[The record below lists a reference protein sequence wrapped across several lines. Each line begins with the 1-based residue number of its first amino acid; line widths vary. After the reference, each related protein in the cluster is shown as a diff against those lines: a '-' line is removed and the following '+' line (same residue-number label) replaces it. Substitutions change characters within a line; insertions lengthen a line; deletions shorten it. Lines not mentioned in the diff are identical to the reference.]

1 MKKYPLSFIFTFEMI
16 TLFGGIVLWR
26 FLDYFDIINDKLSPI
41 LGGILGVFGFL
52 GLFFIFK
59 FWNEFYQSGKISDY
73 LNYVNSSEHTARSQS
88 AFGGSRYSDEMEKMQ
103 DAGKSDRNGA
113 FGDSRGGIR

>member
-1 MKKYPLSFIFTFEMI
+1 MVSDVEK
-16 TLFGGIVLWR
+16 IV
-26 FLDYFDIINDKLSPI
+26 ISKTTEEAIMNN
-41 LGGILGVFGFL
+41 
-52 GLFFIFK
+52 K

-88 AFGGSRYSDEMEKMQ
+88 AFGGSRYSD
-103 DAGKSDRNGA
+103 AGKSDRNGA

>member
-1 MKKYPLSFIFTFEMI
+1 M
-16 TLFGGIVLWR
+16 
-26 FLDYFDIINDKLSPI
+26 NN
-41 LGGILGVFGFL
+41 
-52 GLFFIFK
+52 K

-73 LNYVNSSEHTARSQS
+73 LNYVNSSEHTASSQS
-88 AFGGSRYSDEMEKMQ
+88 TFGGSLYSDEMEKMQ

>member
-1 MKKYPLSFIFTFEMI
+1 MVSEVEKIVISI
-16 TLFGGIVLWR
+16 TTEEAIM
-26 FLDYFDIINDKLSPI
+26 NN
-41 LGGILGVFGFL
+41 
-52 GLFFIFK
+52 K

-73 LNYVNSSEHTARSQS
+73 LNYVNSSEHAAHSKST
-88 AFGGSRYSDEMEKMQ
+88 FGNSCYTDEREKMQ

>member
-1 MKKYPLSFIFTFEMI
+1 MVPDVEK
-16 TLFGGIVLWR
+16 IV
-26 FLDYFDIINDKLSPI
+26 ISKTTEEAIMNN
-41 LGGILGVFGFL
+41 
-52 GLFFIFK
+52 K

>member
-1 MKKYPLSFIFTFEMI
+1 MVPDVEKIVISI
-16 TLFGGIVLWR
+16 TTEEAIM
-26 FLDYFDIINDKLSPI
+26 NN
-41 LGGILGVFGFL
+41 
-52 GLFFIFK
+52 K

-103 DAGKSDRNGA
+103 DAEGQDDQKVP
-113 FGDSRGGIR
+113 

>member
-1 MKKYPLSFIFTFEMI
+1 MVSDVEK
-16 TLFGGIVLWR
+16 IV
-26 FLDYFDIINDKLSPI
+26 ISKTTEEAIMNN
-41 LGGILGVFGFL
+41 
-52 GLFFIFK
+52 K

-73 LNYVNSSEHTARSQS
+73 LARAQS